1 MTTHHP
7 SLSRGPADLI
17 AGRWIALNTSDAT
30 SASAVSSINPAHPDR
45 TVWSAIPVQAHIDDA
60 VVAAREALPRWIRA
74 GRDKRISV
82 LRRFQAI
89 CKARQAALAELICD
103 ETGKAMWEARAEA
116 SLLGSKVDI
125 TLESPVV
132 DARPNPAA
140 AMARVSDFDFKL
152 TDTRTARA
160 YFRPHGVMGVLGPFN
175 FPAHLP
181 NGHIVPALA
190 MGNTVV
196 FKPSDKT
203 PAVGQL
209 LAEFFQQA
217 LDEEGFAGLGIVNL
231 VHGAVPAAKTLV
243 AHDDLDGILF
253 TGSWPV
259 GRAIMQANLSRPGRI
274 LALEM
279 GGNNAAVV
287 MPDAD
292 LRQAAIEIA
301 RCAFNT
307 TGQRCTSTR
316 RAIIHKDVAD
326 RLIPAIC
333 KAATNIIVG
342 DPRSSTPVFM
352 GPIIRETARRAAFD
366 FQFALAKAGG
376 DVLVESTPLT
386 TGAAAASD
394 GFYLTP
400 SVVRVDRF
408 TLTPGPS
415 THGSPGEG
423 VVHQHI
429 TDPGCDE
436 ELFGPLLRISVTDG
450 LDDAIEQA
458 NATRYGLVA
467 SIFTKDAAAAERFLF
482 DARAGCVNVNTGTA
496 GASSRLPFGGLG
508 LSGNHRP
515 AGSFSLDYCAF
526 PTAAM
531 LESGPAATLAEG
543 MRFED
548 TWIR

>member
-1 MTTHHP
+1 MTTHP
-7 SLSRGPADLI
+7 SLSRSPADLI
-17 AGRWIALNTSDAT
+17 GGRWIELAPGSTG
-30 SASAVSSINPAHPDR
+30 AVTSINPAHPGR
-45 TVWSAIPVQAHIDDA
+45 QVWSAVPIIDHVQAA
-60 VVAAREALPRWIRA
+60 VAAARAALPAWISA
-74 GRDKRISV
+74 GRDRRIGV
-82 LRRFQAI
+82 LRRYQQV
-89 CKARQAALAELICD
+89 CKARQHQVAELICD

-116 SLLGSKVDI
+116 GLLASKVDI
-125 TLESPVV
+125 TLEAPLV
-132 DARPNPAA
+132 DGKPNAA
-140 AMARVSDFDFKL
+140 AALSRVTDFDFKL
-152 TDTRTARA
+152 TDSRSARA

-196 FKPSDKT
+196 LKPSDKT

-209 LAEFFQQA
+209 LGELFQQA
-217 LDEEGFAGLGIVNL
+217 LDEEGFTGLGVVN
-231 VHGAVPAAKTLV
+231 VVQGATPSARALSS
-243 AHDDLDGILF
+243 HDGIDGVLF

-259 GRAIMQANLSRPGRI
+259 GRSILQANLDRPGRI

-279 GGNNAAVV
+279 GGSNGAVV

-316 RAIIHKDVAD
+316 RAIIHRDVAD
-326 RLIPAIC
+326 KLIPAIC
-333 KAATNIIVG
+333 KAATNLVIG
-342 DPRSSTPVFM
+342 DPRSQHSVFM
-352 GPIIRETARRAAFD
+352 GPIIRENARTAVFD
-366 FQFALAKAGG
+366 FQSALARAGG
-376 DVLVESTPLT
+376 EVLVQSTPLDVGHST
-386 TGAAAASD
+386 QGTNSD
-394 GFYLTP
+394 GFYVTP
-400 SVVRVDRF
+400 SVVRVPRF

-423 VVHQHI
+423 VVPQRLD
-429 TDPGCDE
+429 DPGCDE
-436 ELFGPLLRISVTDG
+436 ELFGPLLRISVTDS

-458 NATRYGLVA
+458 NATRFGLVA
-467 SIFTKDAAAAERFLF
+467 AIFTRSKAAADRFLLE
-482 DARAGCVNVNTGTA
+482 ARAGCVNVNTGTA

-531 LESGPAATLAEG
+531 LESGPAATIAEG

-548 TWIR
+548 AWLG